1 MISNKQER
9 QGLILSMSELTQEC
23 QNFEQEYPYA
33 TRQQAFYDQ
42 SIFGFVVDEVHAMMQ
57 VFCCEIR
64 SCANFYN
71 PLYILFFSLLYVLTL
86 PGAALHWVFLSCVPV
101 RCREYPEE
109 REFRSQGI
117 YTAIGIAL
125 ISIPFCIAGLFLG
138 DEVMV
143 MINQVAVMVNT
154 CIVVTNLIGLRA
166 ITDEMLVTTRVF
178 IVGIWIVDCVLIG
191 LALFDVYS
199 FVTLSWQ
206 TLLDLL
212 LRVFEICVYT
222 VIGVQSIQFWDM
234 YTDSSSSGGRRD
246 DTKDWLHASAL
257 ILLELVVL
265 GGFAYA
271 VVISEQ
277 KAWRIMYW

>member
-1 MISNKQER
+1 MTHFER
-9 QGLILSMSELTQEC
+9 QGLILSMSELSQES

-57 VFCCEIR
+57 VFCCECR
-64 SCANFYN
+64 TCANFYN
-71 PLYILFFSLLYVLTL
+71 PLYILMFGLLYILTL
-86 PGAALHWVFLSCVPV
+86 PGAALHWMFLSCVPV

-125 ISIPFCIAGLFLG
+125 ISIPFSIIGLFLG
-138 DEVMV
+138 EDVMV
-143 MINQVAVMVNT
+143 MINKVAIVVNF
-154 CIVVTNLIGLRA
+154 CIVATNLIGLRA

-178 IVGIWIVDCVLIG
+178 IVGIWIVDFVLIG

-199 FVTLSWQ
+199 FVTVSWE
-206 TLLDLL
+206 TLLDFV
-212 LRVFEICVYT
+212 LRIFEIFVYT
-222 VIGVQSIQFWDM
+222 VIGVQSIQFWDL
-234 YTDSSSSGGRRD
+234 YAESSSTGRRRD
-246 DTKDWLHASAL
+246 ETKDWLHAVAL
-257 ILLELVVL
+257 ALLELVVL
-265 GGFAYA
+265 AGFVYA
-271 VVISEQ
+271 VYIAEE